1 MYLVL
6 SYQPPLDDETG
17 LYGAQDALEFPQ
29 GYGEVETDGVTSPI
43 ASAFSKQHKK
53 GHSSG
58 RFVSTSGGST
68 GGSRDT
74 KEPSFC

>member
-17 LYGAQDALEFPQ
+17 LYGAQDALELPQ
-29 GYGEVETDGVTSPI
+29 GYGEADGVTSLV
-43 ASAFSKQHKK
+43 ASAFSQQHKK

-58 RFVSTSGGST
+58 RLVSTSGGST